1 MYWEYRAYDA
11 NQQIFNGVIKGQN
24 VPIIALELRQ
34 KGLQIIAVTRID
46 QKSYT
51 RQNRLQQLQQ
61 RFNNSEIHEESTEKH
76 EKSTEKHEKSILRT
90 LLDILRGRS

>member
-11 NQQIFNGVIKGQN
+11 NQQVFDGVIKGRN
-24 VPIIALELRQ
+24 LPIIALELRQ

-51 RQNRLQQLQQ
+51 RQNRLQQLQR
-61 RFNNSEIHEESTEKH
+61 RFDNSEIHEESTEKH
-76 EKSTEKHEKSILRT
+76 EKSILRT
-90 LLDILRGRS
+90 LFDILRGRN